1 MYEVLYEVLIKIYM
15 YQSLLFFKPSINIF
29 DYFLKEIVHY
39 KPDVICLQEV
49 DIFEDLSKELLKHG
63 YKGIFEAKPNSP
75 CLQFKV
81 SVE

>member
-1 MYEVLYEVLIKIYM
+1 MSDLYVPILTI
-15 YQSLLFFKPSINIF
+15 FFKPSTNIF

-63 YKGIFEAKPNSP
+63 YKGIFVAKPNSP

-81 SVE
+81 SVG